1 MNIIYLIALVL
12 LGASLLGALVWI
24 VCLKQTLQ
32 HNQEENQRLRHLLLL
47 DSHRAQ
53 KDLETLRKLRH
64 DLRHYLRFAKVSTL
78 PDTVLE
84 TLNHTAEQPTP
95 SDGLQNWTL
104 STLEHYYQ
112 AQGKALGFDT
122 DIRLNLSLPREE
134 LLPDLC
140 LVISNLLEN
149 AIEALQRE
157 GGGWLRARSLATS
170 GYISLVI
177 GNSCSRPLRTY
188 NGHYL
193 SSKKE
198 GRIGV
203 GLSTVQSIV
212 QRYGGKSE
220 FSTNGSEFRAEI
232 FLPCASSKQ
241 SASGPVSIPR
251 RTVRPHKS
259 PDLICESR
267 P

>member
-32 HNQEENQRLRHLLLL
+32 HNQEEIQRLRHLLLL

-53 KDLETLRKLRH
+53 EDLETLRKLRH
-64 DLRHYLRFAKVSTL
+64 DLRHYLRFAKVPTL

-95 SDGLQNWTL
+95 SDSLQNWTL

-157 GGGWLRARSLATS
+157 GGGWLRVRSVSTA
-170 GYISLVI
+170 GYYSLVV
-177 GNSCSRPLRTY
+177 GNCCTRPLRSI
-188 NGHYL
+188 NGRYL
-193 SSKKE
+193 SSKAP
-198 GRIGV
+198 GRFGI
-203 GLSTVQSIV
+203 GLSTVQSV
-212 QRYGGKSE
+212 ARRCGGQAE
-220 FSTNGSEFRAEI
+220 FTVENGEFRATV
-232 FLPCASSKQ
+232 FLPR
-241 SASGPVSIPR
+241 PR
-251 RTVRPHKS
+251 PETSPGRARPDEDEAVHTVQ
-259 PDLICESR
+259 I
-267 P
+267 